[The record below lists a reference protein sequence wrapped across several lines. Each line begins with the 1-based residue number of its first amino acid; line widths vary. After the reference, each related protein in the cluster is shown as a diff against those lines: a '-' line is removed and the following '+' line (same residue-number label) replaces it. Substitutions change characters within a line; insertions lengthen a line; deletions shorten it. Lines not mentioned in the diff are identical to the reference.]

1 MAAKKTKTTK
11 KTDSKADAKAKK
23 EKAEPKKTKP
33 AKAKKTSAKAKT
45 PAKKETKPKK
55 ETKVEPKKQTKAKP
69 KKQAKAEPK
78 KSSAKKTQPA
88 PTPAPPKKV
97 EPTLKSLSSQLTRM
111 EKKIT
116 KQEDV
121 IKILKEAN
129 REANKKISSME
140 KKLDTRVKR
149 EEVIMDALSLN
160 SRSKKGSKGAIGEFN
175 SSILKVEE
183 YLLNTGN
190 RIDNILSAVKNHR
203 EYLVKLNKR
212 VYKEHSREM
221 IEIRVDIIGN
231 SLTLMM
237 INGFDFDKSLLKDVE
252 KLKNMIEKKDSEL
265 SKIRKKMNTLD
276 KKYEEELERF
286 DFRSIYEKKQDLP
299 GYR

>member
-1 MAAKKTKTTK
+1 MAAKKAKTTK
-11 KTDSKADAKAKK
+11 KADTKPKTPTKK
-23 EKAEPKKTKP
+23 E
-33 AKAKKTSAKAKT
+33 S
-45 PAKKETKPKK
+45 KPKK
-55 ETKVEPKKQTKAKP
+55 ETKVKPKKQT
-69 KKQAKAEPK
+69 KAEPK

-88 PTPAPPKKV
+88 PVPVPAPPKKA
-97 EPTLKSLSSQLTRM
+97 EPTLKSLSNQLNRM
-111 EKKIT
+111 EKKIV
-116 KQEDV
+116 KQEDT
-121 IKILKEAN
+121 IKTLKESN

-140 KKLDTRVKR
+140 KKLDTRIKR

-160 SRSKKGSKGAIGEFN
+160 SRSKKGSKGVVGEFN

-221 IEIRVDIIGN
+221 IEIRVDIISN

-237 INGFDFDKSLLKDVE
+237 VNGFDFDKSLIKDVE
-252 KLKNMIEKKDSEL
+252 KLKKMMEKKDSEL

-286 DFRSIYEKKQDLP
+286 DFKSIYEKKQDLP
-299 GYR
+299 GYH